1 MFINTFHI
9 NDDVLEYIDST
20 HTYLVNGVIVESVT
34 QYISKKLGSKYD
46 FIDPQV
52 LERACNYGN
61 KVHEEIEMY
70 ERYNVDNKTS
80 KELSNY
86 KFLKKAFDFKCL
98 DNEFPIIIYDK
109 NNKPIMAGRVDMM
122 ITKNGELGLADI
134 KTSSVL
140 DKERLSLQL
149 NLYALGVKQSYN
161 KEVTFL
167 SGLHIR
173 NNVRKFVDIKIDKKI
188 LGGEI

>member
-1 MFINTFHI
+1 MFIDTWNI
-9 NDDVLEYIDST
+9 NYDVLEYIDST
-20 HTYLVNGVIVESVT
+20 HTYLVNGVMIESVT
-34 QYISKKLGSKYD
+34 QYISRKLGSKYD
-46 FIDPQV
+46 FVDPQV
-52 LERACNYGN
+52 LERSQNYGT

-70 ERYNVDNKTS
+70 EKYNVDDKTS

-122 ITKNGELGLADI
+122 ITRNGELGLGDI
-134 KTSSVL
+134 KTSSTL
-140 DKERLSLQL
+140 DKERLRLQL

-161 KEVTFL
+161 KEITFL
-167 SGLHIR
+167 TGLHIR
-173 NNVRKFVDIKIDKKI
+173 HDVRKCVEVKIDEKI